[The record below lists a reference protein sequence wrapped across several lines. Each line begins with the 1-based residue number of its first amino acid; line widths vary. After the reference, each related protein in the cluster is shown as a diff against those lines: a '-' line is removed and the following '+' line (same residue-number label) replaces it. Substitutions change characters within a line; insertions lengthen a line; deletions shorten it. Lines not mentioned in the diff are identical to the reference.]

1 MESIQSTIR
10 EMKHVLSRACS
21 RFSSLLAV
29 ILSFPSGTTKDVMLE
44 DDFQP
49 PVCWVCGFKP

>member
-10 EMKHVLSRACS
+10 WMKHVLSRACS
-21 RFSSLLAV
+21 RSSSLLAV
-29 ILSFPSGTTKDVMLE
+29 ILSFPSGIAKDVMLE

-49 PVCWVCGFKP
+49 PVCWACGF